1 MSISRIS
8 LCVRTWGSPS
18 TNWPQIFQGLESTS
32 LLMGSP
38 YLYTLHTV
46 LRNGEW
52 IFWSVISML
61 GKLWVPKITLRTIY
75 KFNYCHKTR
84 KTKCTNWKSI
94 IRMTLSQ
101 RNDFLKCRVNI
112 LNHFFCVN
120 SLALRHCTE
129 LCFLPFNN
137 RTIPHLKNKENRKSL
152 LLFFVKKKEEKNVNG
167 KSSFCIRLWQLFKHY

>member
-101 RNDFLKCRVNI
+101 QKDYLKCQVNI
-112 LNHFFCVN
+112 LNHFFVWIQLHCVT
-120 SLALRHCTE
+120 ALNYVFCRSITALFLIWKMKKIGRVNC
-129 LCFLPFNN
+129 CFL
-137 RTIPHLKNKENRKSL
+137 
-152 LLFFVKKKEEKNVNG
+152 
-167 KSSFCIRLWQLFKHY
+167 